1 MARIVGG
8 NGERGVKQERAKTCQ
23 EKRELDKAEM
33 KGEEIKEEKGERE
46 RARKR
51 EKDRESVEP
60 SRDVVAGR

>member
-1 MARIVGG
+1 
-8 NGERGVKQERAKTCQ
+8 
-23 EKRELDKAEM
+23 M

-51 EKDRESVEP
+51 EINRESVEP